1 MAQKRQLTIHFT
13 DSTKIS
19 FEFPQ
24 QLTNTLTMAQK
35 ISDILKGENLV
46 IEADGVLLLIPLNN
60 VKYIQST
67 PAPEKLPETVI
78 KGATIISGG

>member
-13 DSTKIS
+13 DSTKLS
-19 FEFPQ
+19 FEFPK
-24 QLTNTLTMAQK
+24 QLTNPLTMAQK
-35 ISDILKGENLV
+35 LSDMLKGESLV

-67 PAPEKLPETVI
+67 PPPEKLPETVI
-78 KGATIISGG
+78 KGATIISDG